1 MAANNRPSSRFSTA
15 IDRSV
20 DYAHLPPHAPPNN
33 EPVVSTP
40 AASILLVL
48 VGLASTDTA
57 TPVDSADPDSD
68 EGYVMSYVHDENTG
82 KTDFV
87 VLDATDMTKDP
98 IAKVTLPQRVPYGFH
113 GNFIA
118 D

>member
-1 MAANNRPSSRFSTA
+1 
-15 IDRSV
+15 
-20 DYAHLPPHAPPNN
+20 
-33 EPVVSTP
+33 
-40 AASILLVL
+40 
-48 VGLASTDTA
+48 
-57 TPVDSADPDSD
+57 
-68 EGYVMSYVHDENTG
+68 G

>member
-1 MAANNRPSSRFSTA
+1 
-15 IDRSV
+15 V
-20 DYAHLPPHAPPNN
+20 
-33 EPVVSTP
+33 P
-40 AASILLVL
+40 AE
-48 VGLASTDTA
+48 G
-57 TPVDSADPDSD
+57 ADPDSD

-87 VLDATDMTKDP
+87 VLDATDMRKDP